1 MTFID
6 IVRARGRHRI
16 LGAIALATALALLAA
31 CSRPA
36 MPPLPPGSTVLVVGD
51 SITAGYGVDPGE
63 AWPAQLETL
72 TGWHV
77 ISAGI
82 SGDRSAGGVERLP
95 LLLEANAP
103 ALVIV
108 ELGGNDMLRHVPNAE
123 IVANLQAMIG
133 AARSAGAKVV
143 LVAVPQP
150 SAFGVMAGL
159 SAAPFFR
166 DLAERERVPLIAEAL
181 PFVLSD
187 AKLKQDPLHPNAEG
201 HRVLASRAYDEL
213 VRIGFAV
220 RR

>member
-1 MTFID
+1 M
-6 IVRARGRHRI
+6 A
-16 LGAIALATALALLAA
+16 
-31 CSRPA
+31 
-36 MPPLPPGSTVLVVGD
+36 
-51 SITAGYGVDPGE
+51 
-63 AWPAQLETL
+63 AQLATL

-77 ISAGI
+77 VAAGV
-82 SGDRSAGGVERLP
+82 SCDRSAGGVERLP
-95 LLLEANAP
+95 ALLEANTP

-123 IVANLQAMIG
+123 IVANLQTMIE
-133 AARSAGAKVV
+133 AARGAGAKVV
-143 LVAVPQP
+143 LVAVPQG
-150 SAFGVMAGL
+150 SAFGVMTGL

-166 DLAERERVPLIAEAL
+166 DLAEREHVPLITEAL

-187 AKLKQDPLHPNAEG
+187 TKLKLDPLHPNAEG

>member
-82 SGDRSAGGVERLP
+82 SGDRSAGGHITDDIRT
-95 LLLEANAP
+95 AAH
-103 ALVIV
+103 A
-108 ELGGNDMLRHVPNAE
+108 DMASMGARADVGLRHR
-123 IVANLQAMIG
+123 G
-133 AARSAGAKVV
+133 YGDRGDR
-143 LVAVPQP
+143 
-150 SAFGVMAGL
+150 G
-159 SAAPFFR
+159 R
-166 DLAERERVPLIAEAL
+166 C
-181 PFVLSD
+181 
-187 AKLKQDPLHPNAEG
+187 G
-201 HRVLASRAYDEL
+201 HQ
-213 VRIGFAV
+213 
-220 RR
+220 